1 MDNNIYNIEDYY
13 RLLELQRQYEE
24 GLIDEDE
31 LSLMEINR
39 LIKLYKSQ
47 IIKIENNIKYKM
59 LYKGMRDNK
68 WEKKFMIF

>member
-47 IIKIENNIKYKM
+47 IIKIEDNIKIKI
-59 LYKGMRDNK
+59 LYQKMRDNK
-68 WEKKFMIF
+68 

>member
-24 GLIDEDE
+24 GLIDEDA
-31 LSLMEINR
+31 LSLIEINR

-47 IIKIENNIKYKM
+47 IMKIEDNIKYKM

-68 WEKKFMIF
+68 

>member
-47 IIKIENNIKYKM
+47 IIKIEDNIKVKI
-59 LYKGMRDNK
+59 LYQKMRDNK
-68 WEKKFMIF
+68 

>member
-24 GLIDEDE
+24 GLIDDDE
-31 LSLMEINR
+31 LSLVEINR

-47 IIKIENNIKYKM
+47 IIKIEDNIKVKI
-59 LYKGMRDNK
+59 LYQKMRDNK
-68 WEKKFMIF
+68 